1 MELHLKIIGLLLIC
15 MALIH
20 VAFPK
25 YFNWEVELSNLSLIN
40 RQMTYIHTLFLALVL
55 LLMGILCL
63 TSSHDLATTPLG
75 KRLTLGFGLFW
86 LLRLII
92 QFFGYS
98 STLWR
103 GKKFETIVHIL
114 FVFLWTYLS
123 FVFLFI
129 YWANNGI

>member
-15 MALIH
+15 LALIH
-20 VAFPK
+20 VEFPK
-25 YFNWEVELSNLSLIN
+25 YFNWEVELSKLSLIN

-63 TSSHDLATTPLG
+63 TSSRDLATTPLG
-75 KRLTLGFGLFW
+75 KRLMLGFGLFW
-86 LLRLII
+86 FLRLIV